1 MNRMQDKVAVITGGA
16 GGIGASTAR
25 LMKSHGA
32 EVVICDL
39 PASDG
44 EKIAGDLGTA
54 FHALDVSREEQWARC
69 ICGIEQRFGRI
80 DVLVNGA
87 GIEGDL
93 NEGAPDAMSLSQW
106 RKVMSVNLDGT
117 FLGCREVLPV
127 MRRRQR
133 GSIINIAS
141 IASYYP
147 TVQNA
152 AYGAS
157 KAGVTQLTKSVAA
170 QGALDGN
177 RIRCNSIHPG
187 LIETRMLGRI
197 FGTLKQRGGDEPRS
211 RADEFKSRIP
221 LGGSGQPEDIAN
233 LAMFLACDESRYIT
247 GAEFLVDG
255 GWRLLR

>member
-1 MNRMQDKVAVITGGA
+1 MNRMRGKVAVITGGA
-16 GGIGASTAR
+16 GGIGGATASLLR
-25 LMKSHGA
+25 SQGA
-32 EVVICDL
+32 EVIICDL
-39 PASDG
+39 PAGDG
-44 EKIAGDLGTA
+44 EKIAGDLGST
-54 FHALDVSREEQWARC
+54 FHPLDVSREDQWARC
-69 ICGIEQRFGRI
+69 IQAIGQAFGRI

-93 NEGAPDAMSLSQW
+93 NDGSPDGMSFAQW

-117 FLGCREVLPV
+117 FLGCREILPV
-127 MRRRQR
+127 MRRRKQ
-133 GSIINIAS
+133 GSIVNLSS

-187 LIETRMLGRI
+187 LIETKMLDRI
-197 FGTLKQRGGDEPRS
+197 FDTLKQLGEGEPRA
-211 RADEFKSRIP
+211 RAAEFKSRIP
-221 LGGSGQPEDIAN
+221 LGGSGQPEDVAN
-233 LAMFLACDESRYIT
+233 LVLFLASDESSYIT

>member
-1 MNRMQDKVAVITGGA
+1 MSRMTDKVAVVTGGA
-16 GGIGASTAR
+16 GGIGAATAS
-25 LMKSHGA
+25 LMKSQGA
-32 EVVICDL
+32 EVIICDL
-39 PASDG
+39 HTSEG
-44 EKIAGDLGTA
+44 EKIAGDLRST
-54 FHALDVSREEQWARC
+54 FHALDVSQEDQWARC
-69 ICGIEQRFGRI
+69 LRGVEQRFGRI

-87 GIEGDL
+87 GIEGEL
-93 NEGAPDAMSLSQW
+93 NEGAPDGMSLLQW

-117 FLGCREVLPV
+117 FLGCREVLPI
-127 MRRRQR
+127 MRRVKQ
-133 GSIINIAS
+133 GSIVNISS

-187 LIETRMLGRI
+187 LIETRMLDRI
-197 FGTLKQRGGDEPRS
+197 FDTLKQRGGDEPRS
-211 RADEFKSRIP
+211 REDEFKSRIP
-221 LGGSGQPEDIAN
+221 LGGAGQPDDVAN
-233 LAMFLACDESRYIT
+233 LALFLACDESRYIT